1 MINDDKFL
9 REILANGIEQPS
21 ANFTAKVLKEVEKA
35 QIKKEQQVEIP
46 STLIWMSVLFPIL
59 ALTVSLEPVYRQIS
73 IVLKLVGLESVI
85 TQSTIIYV
93 SLAILAFSLIDI
105 FLLRRFVKHEHQHD
119 SKGKAFLSI

>member
-46 STLIWMSVLFPIL
+46 SALIWMSVLFPIL
-59 ALTVSLEPVYRQIS
+59 ALTVSLEPVYSWIGERDYS
-73 IVLKLVGLESVI
+73 K
-85 TQSTIIYV
+85 YHH
-93 SLAILAFSLIDI
+93 
-105 FLLRRFVKHEHQHD
+105 LRIACHPC
-119 SKGKAFLSI
+119 L